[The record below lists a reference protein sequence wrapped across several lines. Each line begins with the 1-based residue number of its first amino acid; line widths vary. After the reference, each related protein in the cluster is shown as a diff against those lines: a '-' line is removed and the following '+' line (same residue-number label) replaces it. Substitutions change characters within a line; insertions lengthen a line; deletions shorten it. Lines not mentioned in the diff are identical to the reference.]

1 MRPNISISASKR
13 DLAPSP
19 SLPRSSWTVIHA
31 PSLSTQEHA
40 GRVQGATSAVRLING
55 TISRQTPFFGT
66 DCSSTRAIM
75 PQRMPGAPLSRVPG
89 DSDREAYL
97 VPDDFGG
104 RLGMAWRETDH
115 ADTGLER
122 LIEKLL
128 AGQYTNPARIVTFN
142 TAEG

>member
-1 MRPNISISASKR
+1 LQLNAGHNAAGNARRP
-13 DLAPSP
+13 
-19 SLPRSSWTVIHA
+19 
-31 PSLSTQEHA
+31 
-40 GRVQGATSAVRLING
+40 
-55 TISRQTPFFGT
+55 
-66 DCSSTRAIM
+66 
-75 PQRMPGAPLSRVPG
+75 PLSRVPG

-104 RLGMAWRETDH
+104 RLGMAWRET